1 MPAIKPVGTS
11 VEWASESTALKV
23 NPPSKVLQ
31 YGWTTSNG
39 LVSGTPERPA
49 LQYENGWRNNVYK
62 WISYLEEKSD
72 ENISVPTTGQSSNY
86 FLKTNGSSVFSWGS
100 IREVPADST
109 TGFFLTMTS
118 PTTYGWT
125 SIITNGQATA
135 SVATGAGSVTL
146 NNVGSSNQLVWYK
159 VGSVV
164 FFSSRL
170 VVSSIS
176 SPSGTLIIN
185 GLPNPA
191 VDATP
196 VSIAIDF
203 TGSSVQFQYAARINA
218 GTSSI
223 QIFSND
229 SGSLT
234 SSIADQ
240 VIVSAAVNITTIS
253 RTSNVATYTTSVA
266 HGYLVGAAVCIT
278 GITANVTFN
287 GGYIITA
294 VTSTT
299 FSVAQAGSD
308 FALAA
313 TGQSR
318 RTSVFWL
325 SGQYLV

>member
-1 MPAIKPVGTS
+1 MPAIKPVGAS
-11 VEWASESTALKV
+11 VEWAKESTALKV
-23 NPPSKVLQ
+23 NPPSKVVQ

-39 LVSGTPERPA
+39 LFSGTPERPA
-49 LQYENGWRNNVYK
+49 LQYENGWRDNVYK

-72 ENISVPTTGQSSNY
+72 ENVSVPTTGQSSDY
-86 FLKTNGSSVFSWGS
+86 FLKTNGSSVFSWS
-100 IREVPADST
+100 AIRQVPADST
-109 TGFFLTMTS
+109 TGYFLTMTS
-118 PTTYGWT
+118 PTTYGWA
-125 SIITNGQATA
+125 SVITNGQATA
-135 SVATGAGSVTL
+135 TVATGAGSVTL
-146 NNVGSSNQLVWYK
+146 SNVGNANQFIWYK

-170 VVSSIS
+170 VVSSTS
-176 SPSGTLIIN
+176 APSGTLIMN
-185 GLPNPA
+185 GLPNSS

-196 VSIAIDF
+196 VSIAIDY
-203 TGSSVQFQYAARINA
+203 TGSSVMVQYAARINA

-234 SSIADQ
+234 STIADQ
-240 VIVSAAVNITTIS
+240 VIVSAAANITNIS
-253 RTSNVATYTTSVA
+253 RTSNVATYTTSA
-266 HGYLVGAAVCIT
+266 SHGYLVGAAVCIT
-278 GITANVTFN
+278 DITANVTFN

-294 VTSTT
+294 VTLTT
-299 FSVAQAGSD
+299 FSVAQAGSNTT
-308 FALAA
+308 LAA